1 MVKRVSSMLRRR
13 HQGSA
18 ALITTIAISSIL
30 VVLFVGITSIA
41 TREIRQSIDADN
53 SNRALYAAEAG
64 VEDAMRRLAEN
75 PNFREL
81 GCNSPTA
88 NTKGPEQP
96 VGANTA
102 WTCRTV
108 TTESAELT
116 GKLDIDESLNIN
128 LGRARDAS
136 NNPRQPYFMVL
147 EWNDPNDPANSA
159 NPVMTGKSA
168 TWLPTLS
175 SGAANDWTGAAAM
188 EITTTWLERSGGQV
202 NAAFVNK
209 SNLTGVLPV
218 RTALASPS
226 CGVGPCPDISTWTN
240 PGVSLGA
247 TNLRSNITTRCDSS
261 PSKEYS
267 CVMPNAGK
275 YDLRNLAKAE
285 INDGTNNVVYDSS
298 GGTYD
303 ATNMFLRIRPRYNNA
318 SYRIRFYASDGTT
331 QLLIPDGNATIDVT
345 ARSGDYYRRVIA
357 KKQLQPS
364 IMDGVFDNAIFSGA
378 NICKDLRIYR
388 DYRGAPDF
396 NTNVVPRTPNNN
408 AGKNTCDGNS

>member
-1 MVKRVSSMLRRR
+1 MVNRVSRMWRRR

-88 NTKGPEQP
+88 NTKGPEQLVGP

-136 NNPRQPYFMVL
+136 NTPRQPYSMVL
-147 EWNDPNDPANSA
+147 EWNDPNDPSNSA
-159 NPVMTGKSA
+159 NPVMTGRTA
-168 TWLPTLS
+168 TWLPPFT
-175 SGAANDWTGAAAM
+175 SGGSNAWDGAAAM
-188 EITTTWLERSGGQV
+188 EITTTWFERTGGQV
-202 NAAFVNK
+202 NASFANK
-209 SNLTGVLPV
+209 GNLTGVLPV

-226 CGVGPCPDISTWTN
+226 CGVGPCADISTWTN

-247 TNLRSNITTRCDSS
+247 TNLRSNITTSCNSS
-261 PSKEYS
+261 PSREYS
-267 CVMPNAGK
+267 CTTDQ
-275 YDLRNLAKAE
+275 YDLTNLVKAE
-285 INDGTNNVVYDSS
+285 INDGSGNVVYDSS
-298 GGTYD
+298 APPAFNT
-303 ATNMFLRIRPRYNNA
+303 TNMFLRIRPRYNNA
-318 SYRIRFYASDGTT
+318 SYRMRFYAQDGT
-331 QLLIPDGNATIDVT
+331 QLLIPDGQATIDVT

-396 NTNVVPRTPNNN
+396 NTNVVPRTPNAN